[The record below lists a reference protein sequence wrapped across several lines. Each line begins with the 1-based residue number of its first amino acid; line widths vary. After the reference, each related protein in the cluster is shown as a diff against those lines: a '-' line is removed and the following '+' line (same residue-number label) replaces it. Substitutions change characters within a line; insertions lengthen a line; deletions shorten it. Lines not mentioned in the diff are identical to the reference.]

1 MLITVVATVRHWR
14 ANRIAAF
21 LEVDDGLRIAE
32 TAFYPSELSLH
43 PFALKLCR
51 RAFIGKNG
59 VRQAHPERFLN
70 PKRKSCPFPIWRS
83 GIRKLANWAKPTRR
97 VGSRSGRT

>member
-14 ANRIAAF
+14 ANRIAA
-21 LEVDDGLRIAE
+21 LLDQVDGALRIAE
-32 TAFYPSELSLH
+32 TAFYPSELLLH

-59 VRQAHPERFLN
+59 VRQGFAPNGF
-70 PKRKSCPFPIWRS
+70 
-83 GIRKLANWAKPTRR
+83 
-97 VGSRSGRT
+97 